1 MQEISTNSSSNVSNS
16 SSTPSSSKD
25 VSSGRKSLLGKKVV
39 VTGGSRGIGAAIV
52 KLLAEEGAQVAFTYS
67 SREEAAVQVAHSL
80 PGEGHFYIK
89 MDVANETSVNEAVE
103 HILEKWPEVDGLVNN
118 AGITKDQLLLRMK
131 AEDFDSVISTNLRG
145 TFLVTKA
152 FAKPMMKARKGSV
165 VNITSVIGLTG
176 NAGQANYAA
185 SKAGTVA
192 FAKSVAIELA
202 SRNIRVNNVAPGYIA
217 TEMTSILSEDIKN
230 KILDK
235 IPLNKIGEGSDVAQ
249 AVRFLISD
257 ESKYI
262 TGQTLSVNGG
272 MFME

>member
-1 MQEISTNSSSNVSNS
+1 MQESSEQNLNRNS
-16 SSTPSSSKD
+16 
-25 VSSGRKSLLGKKVV
+25 LQGKKIV

-67 SREEAAVQVAHSL
+67 SREESAQLVAQSL
-80 PGEGHFYIK
+80 SGEGHFYIK
-89 MDVANETSVNEAVE
+89 MDVSSEQSVNEAVA

-118 AGITKDQLLLRMK
+118 AGITKDQLLIRMK
-131 AEDFDSVISTNLRG
+131 AEDFDSVITTNLRG

-152 FAKPMMKARKGSV
+152 FTKSMMKARRGSI
-165 VNITSVIGLTG
+165 VNITSVIGQTG

-185 SKAGTVA
+185 SKAGTIA
-192 FAKSVAIELA
+192 LTKSVALEFA
-202 SRNIRVNNVAPGYIA
+202 SRNIRANNVAPGYIS
-217 TEMTSILSEDIKN
+217 TEMTDVLPEEVKA
-230 KILDK
+230 KILEK
-235 IPLNKIGEGSDVAQ
+235 IPLNKIGEGTDVAQ

-272 MFME
+272 MYMN